1 MCILIV
7 ALVCLKANEAK
18 FPAFIIRKKKT
29 KSALNDPLKNG
40 KLCSKYFRN
49 VKGSL

>member
-1 MCILIV
+1 MCILIS

-29 KSALNDPLKNG
+29 TKSALNDPLKNG
-40 KLCSKYFRN
+40 KLCSKYF
-49 VKGSL
+49 